1 VRRIAIS
8 GLLALAAVLGGAAV
22 PAAATTRPAAV
33 ARIASAATPAGI
45 ASAATPAGIAS
56 AATPAATSLITNTF
70 PKISCLTGADCLAVI
85 GSSSL
90 TEGTSTA
97 TAISRW
103 NGSTWKRAHVALPK
117 GTRSLDL
124 NGVSCKGAK
133 SCLVVGDYYTSA
145 SGGAPSHA
153 LALIYNGT
161 SLKPMP
167 AMPLPKSATDVALIG
182 VSCTTTK
189 HCVAIGTASGNTA
202 AFGADGMVSLI
213 ETWNGAKWTLH
224 TVGMP
229 ANTDT
234 EFSGISCATSAFC
247 VLAGESFS
255 FSSTGGAHLYIR
267 SWNGKK
273 LTVMKPAALAGGS
286 KSIPI
291 IAGVSCAKPSNC
303 GLTGAA
309 VTEGSGSTSTVSAI
323 TELWNGTAW
332 RTATVAWPAG
342 TTESIMLG
350 VSCFGA
356 HACEV
361 GGTTGSGAP
370 TDPNAPGD
378 ATAASYNG
386 TSWTIQSV
394 PAPAAGRTT
403 IFSGVSCLTGARCNA
418 VGETGLTTAT
428 KAATMTGAWNGTAWK
443 LNPGF

>member
-8 GLLALAAVLGGAAV
+8 GLVALAAVLGGAAV

-33 ARIASAATPAGI
+33 ARIAN
-45 ASAATPAGIAS
+45 
-56 AATPAATSLITNTF
+56 AATSAVSLFTDTF
-70 PKISCLTGADCLAVI
+70 PKISCVTGADCLAVI

-90 TEGTSTA
+90 TEGTTTA

-153 LALIYNGT
+153 LALTYNGT

-167 AMPLPKSATDVALIG
+167 AMPLPKSATNVALIG

-189 HCVAIGTASGNTA
+189 HCVAIGTATGNTA

-247 VLAGESFS
+247 VLAGESFT
-255 FSSTGGAHLYIR
+255 FSGTGGEHLYLR

-273 LTVMKPAALAGGS
+273 LTVMKPAAVAGGNTS
-286 KSIPI
+286 VPLVAS
-291 IAGVSCAKPSNC
+291 VSCANPSNC
-303 GLTGAA
+303 GLAGVTVNEGSSTPGAA
-309 VTEGSGSTSTVSAI
+309 TAI
-323 TELWNGTAW
+323 TQLWNGKAW

-361 GGTTGSGAP
+361 AGVTGTGAP
-370 TDPNAPGD
+370 TDPNAAGD

-386 TSWTIQSV
+386 TSWKLQPV

-418 VGETGLTTAT
+418 VGETGLTTAP
-428 KAATMTGAWNGTAWK
+428 KPSIMTGAWNGTAWK
-443 LNPGF
+443 INPGF

>member
-8 GLLALAAVLGGAAV
+8 GLVALAAVLGGAAV
-22 PAAATTRPAAV
+22 PAAATTQPAAV
-33 ARIASAATPAGI
+33 ARIASAAT
-45 ASAATPAGIAS
+45 SAAALFTD
-56 AATPAATSLITNTF
+56 TF
-70 PKISCLTGADCLAVI
+70 PKISCVTGVDCLAVT
-85 GSSSL
+85 GSSTL

-124 NGVSCKGAK
+124 NSVSCKGAK

-145 SGGAPSHA
+145 NASASSHA

-167 AMPLPKSATDVALIG
+167 AVPLPKSTTDVTLIG

-189 HCVAIGTASGNTA
+189 HCVALGTALGNTA

-213 ETWNGAKWTLH
+213 ETWNGAKWALH

-247 VLAGESFS
+247 VLAGEAFS
-255 FSSTGGAHLYIR
+255 SSSTGGEHLYLR
-267 SWNGKK
+267 SWNGQK
-273 LTVMKPAALAGGS
+273 LTVMKPAAVPGGNS
-286 KSIPI
+286 SAPI
-291 IAGVSCAKPSNC
+291 VVGVSCANPSNC
-303 GLTGAA
+303 AVTGAD
-309 VTEGSGSTSTVSAI
+309 EIDGSGSTPGVTAL
-323 TELWNGTAW
+323 TELWNGKAW

-342 TTESIMLG
+342 TVESLMLG

-361 GGTTGSGAP
+361 AGVTAAGTSA
-370 TDPNAPGD
+370 DADGD
-378 ATAASYNG
+378 AAAASYNG
-386 TSWTIQSV
+386 TSWKLQTV

-403 IFSGVSCLTGARCNA
+403 VFSGVSCLTGARCNA
-418 VGETGLTTAT
+418 VGQTGLTTAT
-428 KAATMTGAWNGTAWK
+428 KPSLMTGAWNGTAWK
-443 LNPGF
+443 FNPGF